1 MSASKQLAQVHFMAN
16 EGKEKK
22 KKKALLGKVHLIL
35 K

>member
-22 KKKALLGKVHLIL
+22 KKALLGKVHLIL